1 MPLGGAWL
9 TPRGGFKPR
18 RGAARGAI
26 LSGQG
31 RSALRGCV
39 VAMAAAGASGLY
51 VNPNTG
57 AAQAGLAPFRNAL
70 INGDMRIN
78 QRGTSTNLA
87 SLTAVGTTFAYS
99 CDRWHAYRH
108 GFVTGTAIGQGTTL
122 TVGDMPFDEA
132 GITTFSRISRLSGNT
147 GTQLIY
153 FAYNM
158 ESQDSVK
165 YKNKPVTLSFYVR
178 GGANFSGSILYSEI
192 ISGTGT
198 DQVLRSAYT
207 NSTVEQQKT
216 TALSTSWIKVTL
228 TKTVSSVLN
237 QIGVRFVYTPTG
249 TAGAADYFDV
259 TGVQLE
265 LGSVATPFEVRP
277 YPVELQ
283 LCQRYYIRWVATKLY
298 THFPVTGYISSPGN
312 FFGTIITQTNLRIS
326 PNSQS
331 QFTTSG
337 LFEIVGAFQSSNIVI
352 DIDSSSI
359 NSFRILATGTGGTAG
374 FGGVLRA
381 AASIGAFLAIDVEL

>member
-1 MPLGGAWL
+1 VF
-9 TPRGGFKPR
+9 RDSF
-18 RGAARGAI
+18 
-26 LSGQG
+26 
-31 RSALRGCV
+31 
-39 VAMAAAGASGLY
+39 AAGS
-51 VNPNTG
+51 V
-57 AAQAGLAPFRNAL
+57 
-70 INGDMRIN
+70 M
-78 QRGTSTNLA
+78 
-87 SLTAVGTTFAYS
+87 
-99 CDRWHAYRH
+99 
-108 GFVTGTAIGQGTTL
+108 GQGTNL
-122 TVGDMPFDEA
+122 TTADLPFNDA
-132 GITTFSRISRLSGNT
+132 GLKTFARFGRLSGNT
-147 GTQLIY
+147 ATGGLSFT
-153 FAYNM
+153 YNM
-158 ESQDSVK
+158 ESQDCYRFVGK
-165 YKNKPVTLSFYVR
+165 TLTLSFYYR
-178 GGANFSGSILYSEI
+178 TGANFSGTSLGGRIYT
-192 ISGTGT
+192 GTGPDEAVRNGLT
-198 DQVLRSAYT
+198 GGTFVVATY
-207 NSTVEQQKT
+207 NPN
-216 TALSTSWIKVTL
+216 TSWQRGSL
-228 TKTVSSVLN
+228 TYTIGTNIN
-237 QIGVRFVYTPTG
+237 QICLLFGYTPTG
-249 TAGAADYFDV
+249 TAGAADYFDI

-337 LFEIVGAFQSSNIVI
+337 IFEVVGSFQSSNITI

>member
-1 MPLGGAWL
+1 
-9 TPRGGFKPR
+9 
-18 RGAARGAI
+18 
-26 LSGQG
+26 
-31 RSALRGCV
+31 
-39 VAMAAAGASGLY
+39 MAAAGASGLY

-283 LCQRYYIRWVATKLY
+283 MCQRYYEKSYNTSVAPGTSAAPGGLLDVTASSALDNILYVLIRFSVIKRNSPIMLLWSYNTNNSNTWTYARSGVGGT
-298 THFPVTGYISSPGN
+298 TVTPTYNYGGNSSV
-312 FFGTIITQTNLRIS
+312 IILVN
-326 PNSQS
+326 
-331 QFTTSG
+331 
-337 LFEIVGAFQSSNIVI
+337 VGAAFV
-352 DIDSSSI
+352 
-359 NSFRILATGTGGTAG
+359 AAECYGHWTAD
-374 FGGVLRA
+374 A
-381 AASIGAFLAIDVEL
+381 EL